1 MTIVSIRTR
10 LWHLLKAEIK
20 SNLIFIIKMANSS
33 SSSKYQKQ
41 ARAKRNYSY
50 SNNNQTATPN
60 KIKKYYSAL
69 ELEQGAKQSEVKAA
83 YIKLVKKYHPDKFQD
98 EEKKQLATELLQKI
112 NEAYAE
118 VNEHL
123 LQTAS

>member
-1 MTIVSIRTR
+1 VGIRSR
-10 LWHLLKAEIK
+10 LWRLVKAEIK

-33 SSSKYQKQ
+33 SSSKYKKQ
-41 ARAKRNYSY
+41 ARAKRNYNY
-50 SNNNQTATPN
+50 SNNNQTATPS

-69 ELEQGAKQSEVKAA
+69 ELNQGANQSEVKAA

-123 LQTAS
+123 LQTS